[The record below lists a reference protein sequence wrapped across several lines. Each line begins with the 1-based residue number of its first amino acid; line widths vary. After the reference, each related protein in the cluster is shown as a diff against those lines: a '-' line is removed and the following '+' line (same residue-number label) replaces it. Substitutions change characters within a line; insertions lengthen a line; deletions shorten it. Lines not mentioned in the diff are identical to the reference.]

1 MNQESS
7 NATHMNAD
15 TNNNMTTTTHATTNS
30 TKQPCA
36 AELGFRMPA
45 EWEQHERCWM
55 MWPSRKEMWS
65 DINNTKKHYADVANA
80 IGRFEPV
87 SMLINAEDMD
97 AARDLLADNVTLV
110 EAKIDDS
117 WARDAGPNF
126 LLNDKGEVA
135 GSTWRFN
142 AWGEKYSPFNND
154 DQVGHQVLTHCN
166 AHNFV
171 SELVAEGGG
180 ITVDGEGTVI
190 TTESCF
196 LHTNRNPGWSKK
208 EVEDELCR
216 TLGAKKVIWLPGNVD
231 ETETDGHVDGIAQ
244 FVRPGVVLM
253 ETSFDIN
260 HPWYEILQANR
271 KVLEGQTDAKGR
283 PIEIVLI
290 EDGNGCEMLNERFCT
305 SYINAYL
312 ANGAVIM
319 PKYGIATDE
328 RARKVYQRLFPE
340 REIVQV
346 DIRHIAVG
354 GGGIHCITQQQ
365 PSAQSAFKSQAGQ

>member
-7 NATHMNAD
+7 NATHINTD
-15 TNNNMTTTTHATTNS
+15 TNNNMTTTANAATNS
-30 TKQPCA
+30 SEQPSA

-45 EWEQHERCWM
+45 EWEPHECCWM

-65 DINNTKKHYADVANA
+65 DINNTKQHYADVANA

-97 AARDLLADNVTLV
+97 AARDLLTDNVTLV
-110 EAKIDDS
+110 EAQIDDS

-126 LLNDKGEVA
+126 LLNDKGDIA

-166 AHNFV
+166 AQNFV

-231 ETETDGHVDGIAQ
+231 ETETDGHVDGVAEVVKLEEEGDSTRVTLRAPKELARFIAPKGS
-244 FVRPGVVLM
+244 VALNG
-253 ETSFDIN
+253 TSLTVNEVEGCDFGIN
-260 HPWYEILQANR
+260 FIPHTKEVTTWGDVELGDQINLEIDTLARYVARLQ
-271 KVLEGQTDAKGR
+271 DA
-283 PIEIVLI
+283 
-290 EDGNGCEMLNERFCT
+290 D
-305 SYINAYL
+305 
-312 ANGAVIM
+312 
-319 PKYGIATDE
+319 
-328 RARKVYQRLFPE
+328 
-340 REIVQV
+340 
-346 DIRHIAVG
+346 
-354 GGGIHCITQQQ
+354 
-365 PSAQSAFKSQAGQ
+365 